1 MLGETDV
8 NPWERLY
15 LHNGQRM
22 ECMFPKRNGKE
33 VGWLRI
39 CEESLFLNLFLDS
52 ADAFFI
58 YDDFVLYLLMVAPS
72 HSNI

>member
-1 MLGETDV
+1 MRRV
-8 NPWERLY
+8 
-15 LHNGQRM
+15 
-22 ECMFPKRNGKE
+22 F
-33 VGWLRI
+33 
-39 CEESLFLNLFLDS
+39 FLNLFLDS